1 MEDFENYSDDGFDE
15 NAEKQIL
22 EEDAIVDEIGE
33 DDDLKLIDEEI
44 MNSQMG
50 KQDARKIKDL
60 IGKMDDMLENKD
72 PHSTHAAKLS
82 A

>member
-44 MNSQMG
+44 MNSQIG
-50 KQDARKIKDL
+50 KQDAKKLRDL
-60 IGKMDDMLENKD
+60 IGKIDEVVGD
-72 PHSTHAAKLS
+72 PPDL
-82 A
+82 

>member
-1 MEDFENYSDDGFDE
+1 M
-15 NAEKQIL
+15 
-22 EEDAIVDEIGE
+22 
-33 DDDLKLIDEEI
+33 KLIDEEI

>member
-1 MEDFENYSDDGFDE
+1 MEDFENYSDDDSYDE

-44 MNSQMG
+44 MNSAVG
-50 KQDARKIKDL
+50 KQDARKLKDL
-60 IGKMDDMLENKD
+60 IGKMDDV
-72 PHSTHAAKLS
+72 LS
-82 A
+82 NSNDS